1 MADTASLS
9 TRPLFMTAFAAT
21 VAATFIVTL
30 VAMLAAGPLSAQEST
45 TRGFVVGAH
54 VGLGSVSVEGSERSS
69 GGGGGLM
76 VGYGINRRFTI
87 YAQLDGATIDVR
99 NQPDVEGSWAI
110 GFAELGVRFN
120 FANSLR
126 SWVPYVQTALGARAV
141 SISDIPM
148 GNPASGQDVSI
159 SGGAFSLGGG
169 VMLYP
174 TESLAFDIG
183 AIFTGGQFTTL
194 TVGANS
200 RSGFDVDAN
209 SSRFNL
215 GVVWWP

>member
-1 MADTASLS
+1 MTGTASLN
-9 TRPLFMTAFAAT
+9 TRPLFTATLVAAFAAALT
-21 VAATFIVTL
+21 
-30 VAMLAAGPLSAQEST
+30 AGPLSAQEST

-54 VGLGSVSVEGSERSS
+54 VGLGSVSIEGSERSS

-110 GFAELGVRFN
+110 GFGDVGVRFN

-126 SWVPYVQTALGARAV
+126 SWVPYVQAALGVRVV
-141 SISDIPM
+141 SITDIPLA
-148 GNPASGQDVSI
+148 NPASGEDVSI
-159 SGGAFSLGGG
+159 SGGSFSLGGG
-169 VMLYP
+169 FMLYP
-174 TESLAFDIG
+174 SESLAFDIG
-183 AIFTGGQFTTL
+183 VISTGGQFTTL
-194 TVGANS
+194 TVGS
-200 RSGFDVDAN
+200 TSQSGFDVDAN